1 MRFSAERACM
11 PKLNNYVHNFNSNM
25 YDEKD
30 ARLLYIRAIKQY
42 TATSSD
48 ISTKE
53 KADAERTLEAL
64 NQGRDP
70 DKNLVAI
77 LCNALGRYLESLK
90 SIEKFMISD
99 PLFYGFD
106 GSNPLL
112 VALDKEIGFTLE
124 IKGHTCHDD
133 FPKRRFSRID
143 W

>member
-1 MRFSAERACM
+1 MITVGINYI
-11 PKLNNYVHNFNSNM
+11 PKLNNYIHNFNSNM

-30 ARLLYIRAIKQY
+30 ARLLYVRAVKQY
-42 TATSSD
+42 MATSSD

-77 LCNALGRYLESLK
+77 LCNALDYYLKSLK

-112 VALDKEIGFTLE
+112 VALDKEISFTLE

-133 FPKRRFSRID
+133 FPKRRYSRID

>member
-1 MRFSAERACM
+1 MIIVENKYM
-11 PKLNNYVHNFNSNM
+11 PKLNNYIYNFNSNM

-30 ARLLYIRAIKQY
+30 ARLLYVRAVKQY

-70 DKNLVAI
+70 DKNFVAI
-77 LCNALGRYLESLK
+77 LCNALDYYLKSLK

-112 VALDKEIGFTLE
+112 VALDKEISFTLE

-133 FPKRRFSRID
+133 FPKRRYPRID